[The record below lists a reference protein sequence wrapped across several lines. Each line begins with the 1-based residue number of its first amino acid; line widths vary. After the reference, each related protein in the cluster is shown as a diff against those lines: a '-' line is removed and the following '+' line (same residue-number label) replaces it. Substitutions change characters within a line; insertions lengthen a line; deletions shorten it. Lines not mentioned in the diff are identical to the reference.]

1 MNNKKTF
8 WQWFTH
14 HYLMTFHDEENFKK
28 LRSIRFNFAKIV
40 VILAIFAFLVFIPS
54 FFIAKAITEYNIST
68 SENPQARL
76 FQLMEKSDSLEALVE
91 EQNTYYENL
100 RQILGGNIPKNEI
113 SEDSTEHPENA
124 EEIDLNEIDS
134 VDLAFR
140 KQFEKEDTKTKGLR
154 TSKSELQQV
163 LFFSP
168 ISGIVTNKYNSSS
181 SHFGVDVVAPKNEV
195 IKAAADGTVI
205 LSSWTQD
212 SGNTLAIQH
221 KHQLVSFYKHNS
233 VLLKKVGESVKAGD
247 PVAVIGN
254 SGELTD
260 GPHLHFEL
268 WYEGNPVNPQDF
280 ISF

>member
-1 MNNKKTF
+1 MKNKKTF

-14 HYLMTFHDEENFKK
+14 NYLMVFRDEENFEK
-28 LRSIRFNFAKIV
+28 LKTIRFNFAKV
-40 VILAIFAFLVFIPS
+40 VVVLTGFAILVFIPS
-54 FFIAKAITEYNIST
+54 FFIAKTITEYQIST

-76 FQLMEKSDSLEALVE
+76 FQLMEKSDSLEALVA
-91 EQNTYYENL
+91 EQNVYYENL
-100 RQILGGNIPKNEI
+100 RQILGGDIPKTKI
-113 SEDSTEHPENA
+113 AEDSTESNA
-124 EEIDLNEIDS
+124 ELGDLDLDQIDS
-134 VDLAFR
+134 IDVAFR
-140 KQFEKEDTKTKGLR
+140 KEFEKEDTKTKGIK

-212 SGNTLAIQH
+212 SGHTLAIQH

-233 VLLKKVGESVKAGD
+233 VLLKKVGETVKAGD

-280 ISF
+280 IFF

>member
-14 HYLMTFHDEENFKK
+14 HYVMIFRDEENFQEVK
-28 LRSIRFNFAKIV
+28 SIRVNYAKMV
-40 VILAIFAFLVFIPS
+40 VVFAIFVFLVFIPS
-54 FFIAKAITEYNIST
+54 FFIAKAITNYQVSI

-76 FQLMEKSDSLEALVE
+76 FKLMEKSDSLENIVA
-91 EQNTYYENL
+91 EQNAYYENL
-100 RQILGGNIPKNEI
+100 RQVLGGDIPQNEI
-113 SEDSTEHPENA
+113 SEESA
-124 EEIDLNEIDS
+124 EATISSEDLDLEKIDS
-134 VDLAFR
+134 IDLAFR
-140 KQFEKEDTKTKGLR
+140 KQFEQEDSKTKGIK

-168 ISGIVTNKYNSSS
+168 ISGIVTNQYNSAS

-212 SGNTLAIQH
+212 SGHTLAIQH

-233 VLLKKVGESVKAGD
+233 VLLKKVGEIVKAGD

-268 WYEGNPVNPQDF
+268 WYEGNPVNPLDF

>member
-1 MNNKKTF
+1 MVF
-8 WQWFTH
+8 R
-14 HYLMTFHDEENFKK
+14 DEENFEK
-28 LRSIRFNFAKIV
+28 LKTIRFNFAKV
-40 VILAIFAFLVFIPS
+40 VVVLTGFAILVFIPS
-54 FFIAKAITEYNIST
+54 FFIAKTITEYQIST

-76 FQLMEKSDSLEALVE
+76 FQLMEKSDSLEALVA
-91 EQNTYYENL
+91 EQNVYYENL
-100 RQILGGNIPKNEI
+100 RQILGGDIPKTKI
-113 SEDSTEHPENA
+113 AEDSTESNA
-124 EEIDLNEIDS
+124 ELGDLDLDQIDS
-134 VDLAFR
+134 IDVAFR
-140 KQFEKEDTKTKGLR
+140 KEFEKEDTKTKGIK

-212 SGNTLAIQH
+212 SGHTLAIQH

-233 VLLKKVGESVKAGD
+233 VLLKKVGETVKAGD

-280 ISF
+280 IFF

>member
-14 HYLMTFHDEENFKK
+14 QYLMVFRNEENFEK
-28 LRSIRFNFAKIV
+28 LRTIRFNFAKV
-40 VILAIFAFLVFIPS
+40 VVVLTGFAILIFIPS
-54 FFIAKAITEYNIST
+54 FFIAKAITEYQIST

-76 FQLMEKSDSLEALVE
+76 FQLMEKSDSLEALVA
-91 EQNTYYENL
+91 EQNVYYENL
-100 RQILGGNIPKNEI
+100 KQILGGDIPKTKI
-113 SEDSTEHPENA
+113 AEDSTESNA
-124 EEIDLNEIDS
+124 DLGDLDLDQIDS
-134 VDLAFR
+134 IDVAFR
-140 KQFEKEDTKTKGLR
+140 KQFEKEDTKTKGIK

-168 ISGIVTNKYNSSS
+168 ISGIVTNKYNSAS

-212 SGNTLAIQH
+212 SGHTLAIQH

-233 VLLKKVGESVKAGD
+233 VLLKKVGETVKAGD

>member
-1 MNNKKTF
+1 MKNKKTF

-14 HYLMTFHDEENFKK
+14 QYLMVFRNEENFEK
-28 LRSIRFNFAKIV
+28 LKTIRFNFAKV
-40 VILAIFAFLVFIPS
+40 VVVLTGFAILIFIPS
-54 FFIAKAITEYNIST
+54 FFIAKAITEYQIST

-76 FQLMEKSDSLEALVE
+76 FQLMEKSDSLEALVAQ
-91 EQNTYYENL
+91 QNVYYENL
-100 RQILGGNIPKNEI
+100 RQILGGDIPKNTI
-113 SEDSTEHPENA
+113 SEDSTESNA
-124 EEIDLNEIDS
+124 ELGDLDLEEIDSID
-134 VDLAFR
+134 VAFR
-140 KQFEKEDTKTKGLR
+140 KEFEKEDSKTKGIK

-168 ISGIVTNKYNSSS
+168 ISGIVTNKYNSAS

-212 SGNTLAIQH
+212 SGHTLAIQH

-233 VLLKKVGESVKAGD
+233 VLLKKVGETVKAGD

>member
-1 MNNKKTF
+1 MGQKKTF

-14 HYLMTFHDEENFKK
+14 HYLMVFRDEENFEK
-28 LRSIRFNFAKIV
+28 LRTVRFNFAKV
-40 VILAIFAFLVFIPS
+40 VVVLAAFVIAIFIPT
-54 FFIAKAITEYNIST
+54 FFIAKAITDYQIST

-76 FQLMEKSDSLEALVE
+76 FKLMEKSDSLEAIVAQ
-91 EQNTYYENL
+91 QNAYYENL
-100 RQILGGNIPKNEI
+100 SQILGGNIPKNEI
-113 SEDSTEHPENA
+113 SEDSAENTINS
-124 EEIDLNEIDS
+124 EDIDLMERDS
-134 VDLAFR
+134 IDLAFR
-140 KQFEKEDTKTKGLR
+140 KQFEQEGAKSKALKASKG
-154 TSKSELQQV
+154 ELQQV

-168 ISGIVTNKYNSSS
+168 ISGIVTNKYNSANA
-181 SHFGVDVVAPKNEV
+181 HFGVDVVAPKNEV

-212 SGNTLAIQH
+212 SGHTLAIQH

-233 VLLKKVGESVKAGD
+233 VLLKKVGEIVKAGD

-268 WYEGNPVNPQDF
+268 WYEGNPINPQDF
-280 ISF
+280 VSF

>member
-14 HYLMTFHDEENFKK
+14 HYLMIFRDEENFAK
-28 LRSIRFNFAKIV
+28 LKTIRFNFAKVV
-40 VILAIFAFLVFIPS
+40 VILTGFALLIFIPS
-54 FFIAKAITEYNIST
+54 FFLAKAIVDYQIST

-76 FQLMEKSDSLEALVE
+76 FKLMEKSDSLENLVVH
-91 EQNTYYENL
+91 QNAYYENIRHVL
-100 RQILGGNIPKNEI
+100 RGEIPKNNI
-113 SEDSTEHPENA
+113 SEDSTEEDSSL
-124 EEIDLNEIDS
+124 EGLDLEQIDS
-134 VDLAFR
+134 IDLAFR

-154 TSKSELQQV
+154 TSKSDLQQV

-168 ISGIVTNKYNSSS
+168 ISGIVTNKYNSAS

-212 SGNTLAIQH
+212 SGHTLAIQH

-233 VLLKKVGESVKAGD
+233 VLLKKVGETVKAGD

>member
-1 MNNKKTF
+1 MGQKKTF

-14 HYLMTFHDEENFKK
+14 HYLMILRDEENFQEK
-28 LRSIRFNFAKIV
+28 RTIRFNLAKV
-40 VILAIFAFLVFIPS
+40 VVVVAAFSILVFIPS
-54 FFIAKAITEYNIST
+54 YFIASAIADYQISV

-76 FQLMEKSDSLEALVE
+76 FKLMEKSDSLEAILA
-91 EQNTYYENL
+91 EQNAYYENL
-100 RQILGGNIPKNEI
+100 KQILGGEPPKNEVSDDSAATI
-113 SEDSTEHPENA
+113 INSED
-124 EEIDLNEIDS
+124 IDLTERDS

-140 KQFEKEDTKTKGLR
+140 KQFEKEGQKSKGLK
-154 TSKSELQQV
+154 TSKGELQQI

-168 ISGIVTNKYNSSS
+168 ISGIVTNKYNSENA
-181 SHFGVDVVAPKNEV
+181 HFGVDVVAPKNEV

-212 SGNTLAIQH
+212 SGHTLAIQH

-233 VLLKKVGESVKAGD
+233 VLLKKVGETVKAGD

>member
-14 HYLMTFHDEENFKK
+14 HYLVVFRDEENFEK
-28 LRSIRFNFAKIV
+28 LRTIRFTFAKIV
-40 VILAIFAFLVFIPS
+40 VILAAFAFLIFIPS
-54 FFIAKAITEYNIST
+54 FFLAKTIANYQIST

-76 FQLMEKSDSLEALVE
+76 FKLMEKSDSLESIVE
-91 EQNTYYENL
+91 GQHSYYENI
-100 RQILGGNIPKNEI
+100 RQILGGDIPQDEI
-113 SEDSTEHPENA
+113 SEDSASVIVNSD
-124 EEIDLNEIDS
+124 DLDLEQIDS
-134 VDLAFR
+134 IDLAFR
-140 KQFEKEDTKTKGLR
+140 KQFEKEDSKTNGLR

-168 ISGIVTNKYNSSS
+168 ISGIVTNKYNSAS

-233 VLLKKVGESVKAGD
+233 VLLKKVGETVKAGD

>member
-1 MNNKKTF
+1 LNNKKTF

-14 HYLMTFHDEENFKK
+14 HHLMVFRDEENFQEIK
-28 LRSIRFNFAKIV
+28 SIRINYAKMVVVFAV
-40 VILAIFAFLVFIPS
+40 FVFLVFIPS
-54 FFIAKAITEYNIST
+54 FFIAKAIATYQIST
-68 SENPQARL
+68 LENPQARL
-76 FQLMEKSDSLEALVE
+76 FRLMEKSDSLENIVA
-91 EQNTYYENL
+91 EQNAYYENL
-100 RQILGGNIPKNEI
+100 KQILGGDIPQNEI
-113 SEDSTEHPENA
+113 SEESA
-124 EEIDLNEIDS
+124 EATISSKDLDLEKIDS
-134 VDLAFR
+134 IDLAFR
-140 KQFEKEDTKTKGLR
+140 KQFEQEDSKTKGLR

-168 ISGIVTNKYNSSS
+168 ISGIVTNKYNSAS

-195 IKAAADGTVI
+195 IKAAAGGTVI

-212 SGNTLAIQH
+212 SGHTLAIQH

-233 VLLKKVGESVKAGD
+233 VLLKKVGEIVKAGD

-268 WYEGNPVNPQDF
+268 WYEGNPVNPLDF

>member
-1 MNNKKTF
+1 MSNKKTF

-14 HYLMTFHDEENFKK
+14 HYLMVFRDEENFEK
-28 LRSIRFNFAKIV
+28 LRTIRFNFARV
-40 VILAIFAFLVFIPS
+40 VVVLAAFVLLVFIPS
-54 FFIAKAITEYNIST
+54 FFLAKAIADYQIST

-76 FQLMEKSDSLEALVE
+76 FKLMEKSDSLEAIVA
-91 EQNTYYENL
+91 EQNAYYENL
-100 RQILGGNIPKNEI
+100 RQILGGEIPTTTI
-113 SEDSTEHPENA
+113 SEDSA
-124 EEIDLNEIDS
+124 ESTINSTDVDLEKIDS
-134 VDLAFR
+134 IDLAFR
-140 KQFEKEDTKTKGLR
+140 KQFEKEDSETKGLR

-163 LFFSP
+163 LFFAP
-168 ISGIVTNKYNSSS
+168 ISGIVTNKYNSAS

-212 SGNTLAIQH
+212 SGHTLAIQH

-233 VLLKKVGESVKAGD
+233 VLLKKVGETVKAGD

>member
-8 WQWFTH
+8 WQWFTY
-14 HYLMTFHDEENFKK
+14 HYLMVFRDEENFEEI
-28 LRSIRFNFAKIV
+28 RTIRFNFAKV
-40 VILAIFAFLVFIPS
+40 VVVLAAFVLLIFIPS
-54 FFIAKAITEYNIST
+54 FFIAKTIANYQIST

-76 FQLMEKSDSLEALVE
+76 FKLMEKSDSLEALVAQ
-91 EQNTYYENL
+91 QNAYYENI
-100 RQILGGNIPKNEI
+100 RQVLGGQIPTNDI
-113 SEDSTEHPENA
+113 SEDSASTTINSA
-124 EEIDLNEIDS
+124 DLDLGEIDS
-134 VDLAFR
+134 IDLAFR
-140 KQFEKEDTKTKGLR
+140 KQFEKEDSKTKGLR

-163 LFFSP
+163 LFFAP
-168 ISGIVTNKYNSSS
+168 ISGIVTNKYNSAS

-212 SGNTLAIQH
+212 SGHTLAIQH

-233 VLLKKVGESVKAGD
+233 VLLKKVGEIVKAGD